1 MLQTL
6 KNAWKIEELRKGFLF
21 TIMILIVYRIGAAI
35 PIPYVEAASL
45 QAWMQSSQDVSM
57 FQYFNLLSGDAFS
70 RATLF
75 ALSISPYINSS
86 IIMQLLTIA
95 IPALERL
102 SQQGEEGRKKIASIT
117 RYVTIALALLT
128 AFGYWTF
135 MRNTQ
140 WADTTTGQLKVG
152 FLSDRGWFAAIV
164 IIVSYVAGAS
174 IIMWLGEQINEHG
187 VGNGISMILFANI
200 VASLPA
206 QFMGLFADKTVGF
219 IVAAIVVVLTLAT
232 MWFVVY
238 ISNAERRIRIQYAK
252 RQVGRKMY
260 GGQNSFLPLK
270 VNMTGVMPIIFASA
284 IVSIP
289 STIAMFVPSFASSKI
304 YTNWLGQRGWIY
316 MLIFFFLIIAFAYF
330 YVAISFNP
338 VEIANNLKKNSGT
351 VPGIRP
357 GKETSNYITRILNR
371 VTLIGALAVAV
382 IALLPIVLAKFNPSL
397 QSLTFSGTSVI
408 IVVGVVLEVWR
419 EIEAK
424 LSVRHYKGF
433 LD

>member
-1 MLQTL
+1 
-6 KNAWKIEELRKGFLF
+6 
-21 TIMILIVYRIGAAI
+21 
-35 PIPYVEAASL
+35 
-45 QAWMQSSQDVSM
+45 
-57 FQYFNLLSGDAFS
+57 
-70 RATLF
+70 
-75 ALSISPYINSS
+75 
-86 IIMQLLTIA
+86 
-95 IPALERL
+95 
-102 SQQGEEGRKKIASIT
+102 
-117 RYVTIALALLT
+117 
-128 AFGYWTF
+128 
-135 MRNTQ
+135 
-140 WADTTTGQLKVG
+140 
-152 FLSDRGWFAAIV
+152 
-164 IIVSYVAGAS
+164 
-174 IIMWLGEQINEHG
+174 
-187 VGNGISMILFANI
+187 
-200 VASLPA
+200 
-206 QFMGLFADKTVGF
+206 
-219 IVAAIVVVLTLAT
+219 

>member
-232 MWFVVY
+232 MWFVV
-238 ISNAERRIRIQYAK
+238 
-252 RQVGRKMY
+252 
-260 GGQNSFLPLK
+260 
-270 VNMTGVMPIIFASA
+270 
-284 IVSIP
+284 
-289 STIAMFVPSFASSKI
+289 
-304 YTNWLGQRGWIY
+304 
-316 MLIFFFLIIAFAYF
+316 
-330 YVAISFNP
+330 
-338 VEIANNLKKNSGT
+338 
-351 VPGIRP
+351 
-357 GKETSNYITRILNR
+357 
-371 VTLIGALAVAV
+371 
-382 IALLPIVLAKFNPSL
+382 
-397 QSLTFSGTSVI
+397 
-408 IVVGVVLEVWR
+408 
-419 EIEAK
+419 
-424 LSVRHYKGF
+424 
-433 LD
+433 